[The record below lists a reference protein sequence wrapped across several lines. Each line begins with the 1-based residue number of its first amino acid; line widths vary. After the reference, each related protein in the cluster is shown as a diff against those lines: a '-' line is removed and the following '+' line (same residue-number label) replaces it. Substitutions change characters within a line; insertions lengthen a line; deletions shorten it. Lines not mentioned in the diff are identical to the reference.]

1 MRRKYHSIQSHAN
14 SKLKILEIVMTKS
27 ISLDALWESATPTK
41 LVFNLDKLAHLPAAA
56 KRYLEH
62 AIAPGT
68 KLASV
73 VRLKMHGEIK
83 LKKWIPFTAE
93 QVICWEHGLI
103 WSATAW
109 MNGFLPIV
117 GSDRVID
124 GIGAMQWKILGLFPV
139 MTASGA
145 DITRSS
151 IGRLQAESLWLPSV
165 FCGDGVSWASTESSE
180 LDSNLHSSFVVQGER
195 AELDF
200 TIDRSGHLKTTKLPR
215 WGNPDGAEFRYVD
228 FGGILE
234 EEGTFCGYTIPTRL
248 RIGWYFGSVGVA
260 SPLEKRFE
268 SEGEFFRATIDDAI
282 YR

>member
-1 MRRKYHSIQSHAN
+1 
-14 SKLKILEIVMTKS
+14 MTKS
-27 ISLDALWESATPTK
+27 ISLDTLWESATPTE
-41 LVFNLDKLAHLPAAA
+41 LVFNPDKLSHLPEPA

-62 AIAPGT
+62 TIAPGT
-68 KLASV
+68 KLASA

-83 LKKWIPFTAE
+83 LTKWIPFTAE

-117 GSDRVID
+117 GSDRIID
-124 GIGAMQWKILGLFPV
+124 GIGAMQWKLLGLFPV

-145 DITRSS
+145 DLTRSA
-151 IGRLQAESLWLPSV
+151 IGRLQSESVCLPSV
-165 FCGDGVSWASTESSE
+165 FCGEDVLWTGTDSSD

-200 TIDRSGHLKTTKLPR
+200 TIDRTGRLKTFKLPR
-215 WGNPDGAEFRYVD
+215 WGNPDGAEFRDVD
-228 FGGILE
+228 FGGSLE
-234 EEGTFCGYTIPTRL
+234 EERTFCGYTIPTRL

>member
-1 MRRKYHSIQSHAN
+1 
-14 SKLKILEIVMTKS
+14 MTKS
-27 ISLDALWESATPTK
+27 ISLDALWDSATPNG
-41 LVFNLDKLAHLPAAA
+41 LVFSPAKLSHLPEPA

-68 KLASV
+68 KIAAA
-73 VRLKMHGEIK
+73 VRWKMHGEIK

-93 QVICWEHGLI
+93 QVVCWEHGLI

-109 MNGFLPIV
+109 MNSFLPII
-117 GSDRVID
+117 GSDRIID
-124 GIGAMQWKILGLFPV
+124 GIGAMQWKLLGLFPV

-145 DITRSS
+145 DITRSA
-151 IGRLQAESLWLPSV
+151 IGRLQSESLCLPSV
-165 FCGDGVSWASTESSE
+165 FCGDDVSWTSMESSE

-200 TIDRSGHLKTTKLPR
+200 TIDPTGRLKTFKLPR
-215 WGNPDGAEFRYVD
+215 WGNPDGAEFRDVD

-248 RIGWYFGSVGVA
+248 RIGWYFGT
-260 SPLEKRFE
+260 ERFE
-268 SEGEFFRATIDDAI
+268 SEGEFFRCTIDDAI